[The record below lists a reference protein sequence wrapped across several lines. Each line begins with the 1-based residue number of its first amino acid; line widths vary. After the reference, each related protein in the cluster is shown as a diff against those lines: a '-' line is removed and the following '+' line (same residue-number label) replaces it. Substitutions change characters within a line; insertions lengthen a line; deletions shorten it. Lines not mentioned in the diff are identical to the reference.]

1 MFSDEL
7 KKELSLLYPEFK
19 NYNINQI
26 RIKLED
32 ILENYEENIIGKVSD
47 LREDIDLIISKED
60 IKTMVKT
67 NPERVLC
74 LKPLSPESFPIKESE
89 GVEKTKNR

>member
-60 IKTMVKT
+60 IKRWRKVINLHNRFMIEFELCYILKK
-67 NPERVLC
+67 ERQN
-74 LKPLSPESFPIKESE
+74 ESC
-89 GVEKTKNR
+89 